1 MRYMDDIENLVG
13 PPVQVTEDI
22 LEGCLE
28 KGRFGALVYELYK
41 EAIRLCVISSSAY
54 IENTEDTIKL
64 KRNQAICAGLLVR
77 ISKYMASVAKL
88 SAGVEHGETVQA
100 LNRCILESAVNLQYL
115 ILKDDDQIYD
125 RFVRNG
131 PRAERELYDIIQENV
146 ESRGGNILAIEQGM
160 IVSIVETVEQSGVK
174 VEDIKSKA
182 GDWGGGVRNRFEAI
196 GLDWRAYTS
205 LARVPSHAIHGDWV
219 DLLKN
224 HLRPRGNGF
233 EPIPDHSQT
242 DGELLSPVGIL
253 VIKAVQKYLEKYF
266 DHRDVQLLRKR
277 LDSLQERLVRVE
289 SSRPDWQV
297 VE

>member
-1 MRYMDDIENLVG
+1 M
-13 PPVQVTEDI
+13 
-22 LEGCLE
+22 
-28 KGRFGALVYELYK
+28 YELYK

-54 IENTEDTIKL
+54 IENTEDTIKM

-88 SAGVEHGETVQA
+88 SAGIEHGETVQA

-131 PRAERELYDIIQENV
+131 LRAERELYDIIQENV
-146 ESRGGNILAIEQGM
+146 KSRDGNVLTIEQSM
-160 IVSIVETVEQSGVK
+160 IISIMETLEQSGVK
-174 VEDIKSKA
+174 VEDVKLKA
-182 GDWGGGVRNRFEAI
+182 GDWAGGVRNRFEAI

-205 LARVPSHAIHGDWV
+205 LARIPSHAIHGDWV

-224 HLRPRGNGF
+224 HLRPKGDGF
-233 EPIPDHSQT
+233 EPVPDHFQT

-253 VIKAVQKYLEKYF
+253 VLEAVQKYLERYF
-266 DHRDVQLLRKR
+266 DHHSAQLLRTR
-277 LDSLQERLVRVE
+277 LDSLQERLLKVE

-297 VE
+297 VD